1 MAENKLIIG
10 SLPVLRGAY
19 DSATNYYRDNQVT
32 MYGSTFQSF
41 VDENV
46 GYPPAELREDGKVYA
61 INTDKWIIVANAI
74 EAYNAGERIANAET
88 RIKELG
94 EYADSPEF
102 IRVYTDAN
110 RKFLWGIRAD
120 GTVEWAKG
128 VPTPVKEALRE
139 LESKI
144 NTDNNGKFE
153 EIETSLVALQ
163 DAVDVINASLKP
175 LTDTF
180 SFQDSPEF
188 VNVVTDADGKV
199 LFGLTAEGKPY
210 FPKNTMYSVESNQ
223 EFLAAWLDSAGH
235 VLFGLRTD
243 GSTYVA
249 KADFLTKIEEIM
261 KLLDENSIK
270 DEEIAAQVKQLQ
282 DTFSIVSNDEWLHAV
297 IDAEGKVLFG
307 IKAEN
312 GEVVMP
318 KQDTYK
324 VVSNDEWMAAWLDS
338 QDRILFG
345 VKADGTFWAAKH
357 NFNTGKDYDNQIEQ
371 INTTLA
377 TIQDTLASVQETVSG
392 LQHGNEAMQML
403 SVIDDPEER
412 TEITTDAED
421 RVLSYRDKDG
431 VKHEEKLAINKV
443 YINDEEVELAT
454 ADSIELER
462 VIGVNNHNTPNL
474 LIAAEMQKTFND
486 GTNSFTPPNEGY
498 EMSNPIE
505 CQAGDWFTRTG
516 TATGMVVVT
525 DENDKNGTRLF
536 NADGTTLGNTFQVPV
551 SMTWVRYIRIAA
563 SKTGAE
569 DGSVVIC
576 KGKIAYTGEEEGDFV
591 TVDKLK
597 LTSRN
602 FTKETKYL
610 FSPSGK
616 VFELVVDNSGNL
628 STREIDP
635 DIIPDFDLP
644 EGLDFSITSPQGTP
658 TFNGWFDRML
668 IKDPNY
674 IYELNENGVTKYKN
688 TGYTSYYYSNF
699 EHFVSSAGYGRYG
712 VITNS
717 DLYKGFVLF
726 DEKFNVVDNIET
738 MYDVHDFIY
747 IDDMHYIFF
756 SGVQK
761 NVDGKGL
768 ISVTKITEYKNG
780 AIIAEYTVDDMDV
793 INDVPLNQD
802 ELNNEFHQNT
812 LCWDQNDHSRIILN
826 PRNCCCW
833 LIIKRTED
841 RGNVTIGPVLEQ
853 VGGLHASDNYDK
865 VSRRIKTDELCQWF
879 LCHDVK
885 YWGMKNIGE
894 HDYPTYTLFD
904 NNYRMDINPR
914 NNPTN
919 NPNSVTNTKS
929 TCSRIVQMSID
940 WDSRTIKEYKVY
952 VIPGLYSSVM
962 SGATMFEE
970 GKFEICYAIPR
981 IVVVCDFTTEETEIS
996 GNLYKGAKILWRLN
1010 KAADSIYRA
1019 EVYKLNV

>member
-1 MAENKLIIG
+1 MATLNEIIARAEALRKESYVNSIDPERVG
-10 SLPVLRGAY
+10 SIMSDTLKYLNEFQLQSGSMGLDKIY
-19 DSATNYYRDNQVT
+19 TSISAMNQLAVIVAGSASEDN
-32 MYGSTFQSF
+32 
-41 VDENV
+41 
-46 GYPPAELREDGKVYA
+46 GKVYRFDNPGWTYVST
-61 INTDKWIIVANAI
+61 IGNLNIVQETGDSETAVMSQKAVTNLI
-74 EAYNAGERIANAET
+74 EALNTNTGVDDYPVFSASEAYPKGKVVSYNGKLYKFSADHAAGAWIGTDVEPYNLKKDIEERYGT
-88 RIKELG
+88 
-94 EYADSPEF
+94 YTDSPEF
-102 IRVYTDAN
+102 IRTYTDAEG
-110 RKFLWGIRAD
+110 KFLWGIRID
-120 GTVEWAKG
+120 GSIEWAKG
-128 VPTPVKEALRE
+128 VPAPVQNALKELAD
-139 LESKI
+139 KI
-144 NTDNNGKFE
+144 KDLGDDKIE
-153 EIETSLVALQ
+153 EIETALTERIEDLQ
-163 DAVDVINASLKP
+163 DAIDVIDASLKP
-175 LTDTF
+175 M
-180 SFQDSPEF
+180 
-188 VNVVTDADGKV
+188 A
-199 LFGLTAEGKPY
+199 
-210 FPKNTMYSVESNQ
+210 
-223 EFLAAWLDSAGH
+223 
-235 VLFGLRTD
+235 
-243 GSTYVA
+243 
-249 KADFLTKIEEIM
+249 
-261 KLLDENSIK
+261 
-270 DEEIAAQVKQLQ
+270 
-282 DTFSIVSNDEWLHAV
+282 DTFSIVSNDEWMHAV
-297 IDAEGKVLFG
+297 VDAENRLLFG

-324 VVSNDEWMAAWLDS
+324 VVSNDEWLAAWLDS

-345 VKADGTFWAAKH
+345 VKADGTFWAAKS
-357 NFNTGKDYDNQIEQ
+357 NFAGGGNYDEQIEQ
-371 INTTLA
+371 INDILQQ
-377 TIQDTLASVQETVSG
+377 IQDQLKDLDTSG
-392 LQHGNEAMQML
+392 AANKFL
-403 SVIDDPEER
+403 SSIDDPEGR
-412 TEITTDAED
+412 MEIITDVENK
-421 RVLSYRDKDG
+421 VLSYRDKDG
-431 VKHEEKLAINKV
+431 IKHENKLALNKV

-474 LIAAEMQKTFND
+474 LIASEMQKTFND

-536 NADGTTLGNTFQVPV
+536 NADGTTLPNTFQVPV

-576 KGKIAYTGEEEGDFV
+576 KGKVAYTGDEEGAFV

-616 VFELVVDNSGNL
+616 IFELVVDNSGTL

-635 DIIPDFDLP
+635 DIIPNFDLP
-644 EGLDFSITSPQGTP
+644 EGLDFSITSPQDTP
-658 TFNGWFDRML
+658 TFNGWFDKML

-726 DEKFNVVDNIET
+726 DENFNVVDNIET

-780 AIIAEYTVDDMDV
+780 AIIAEYTVDDADV

-833 LIIKRTED
+833 LIIQRTEQD
-841 RGNVTIGPVLEQ
+841 GKVTIGPVLEQ
-853 VGGLHASDNYDK
+853 VGGLHASDNYDI

-885 YWGMKNIGE
+885 YWGMKNIE
-894 HDYPTYTLFD
+894 DKNYPTYTLFD

-919 NPNSVTNTKS
+919 NPNSVTNTES

-940 WDSRTIKEYKVY
+940 WESRTIKEYKVY

-970 GKFEICYAIPR
+970 GKFEICYATPR
-981 IVVVCDFTTEETEIS
+981 TVVVCDFTTDETEIS
-996 GNLYKGAKILWRLN
+996 GNLYKGAKILWRFD
-1010 KAADSIYRA
+1010 KASDSIYRA

>member
-1 MAENKLIIG
+1 MAKEISIIRQEAQQVQNATQVGENTAQRVG
-10 SLPVLRGAY
+10 GVLTDIVDKAEEHET
-19 DSATNYYRDNQVT
+19 DIDNLNANT
-32 MYGSTFQSF
+32 G
-41 VDENV
+41 VDE
-46 GYPPAELREDGKVYA
+46 YPTFSESTAYSAGNIVNYQGKLYQFTSDHAAGAWTGTDVEPYNLKKDIEERYGTYTDG
-61 INTDKWIIVANAI
+61 
-74 EAYNAGERIANAET
+74 
-88 RIKELG
+88 
-94 EYADSPEF
+94 PEF
-102 IRVYTDAN
+102 IRAYTDAN
-110 RKFLWGIRAD
+110 GKFLWGIRAD

-128 VPTPVKEALRE
+128 VPTPVQNALKELAD
-139 LESKI
+139 KI
-144 NTDNNGKFE
+144 KDLGGDKIE
-153 EIETSLVALQ
+153 EIETTLNEKIEALQ
-163 DAVDVINASLKP
+163 DEIDVINASLKT
-175 LTDTF
+175 LT
-180 SFQDSPEF
+180 
-188 VNVVTDADGKV
+188 
-199 LFGLTAEGKPY
+199 
-210 FPKNTMYSVESNQ
+210 
-223 EFLAAWLDSAGH
+223 
-235 VLFGLRTD
+235 
-243 GSTYVA
+243 
-249 KADFLTKIEEIM
+249 
-261 KLLDENSIK
+261 
-270 DEEIAAQVKQLQ
+270 

-297 IDAEGKVLFG
+297 VDAENRLLFG

-324 VVSNDEWMAAWLDS
+324 VVSNDEWLAAWLDATNK
-338 QDRILFG
+338 ILFG

-357 NFNTGKDYDNQIEQ
+357 NFNTGKDYDAQIEQ
-371 INTTLA
+371 INSLLTTM
-377 TIQDTLASVQETVSG
+377 QGTLTSVQESVKKLQSSVDDHTTAINGLQETVSG
-392 LQHGNEAMQML
+392 LQQGNAAMQML

-412 TEITTDAED
+412 TEITTDAEG

-462 VIGVNNHNTPNL
+462 VVGVNNHNTPNL
-474 LIAAEMQKTFND
+474 LIASEMQKTFND
-486 GTNSFTPPNEGY
+486 GTNSFTPPNDGY

-505 CQAGDWFTRTG
+505 CKAGDWFTRTG

-536 NADGTTLGNTFQVPV
+536 NADGTTLGNTFQIPKD
-551 SMTWVRYIRIAA
+551 MTWVRYIRMAA
-563 SKTGAE
+563 LKTGAE

-576 KGKIAYTGEEEGDFV
+576 KGKVAYTGDEEGDFV

-610 FSPSGK
+610 YAPSGK
-616 VFELVVDNSGNL
+616 IFELVVDNSGKL

-644 EGLDFSITSPQGTP
+644 EGLDFSITSPQDTP

-688 TGYTSYYYSNF
+688 VGHTSYYYSNL

-712 VITNS
+712 FITDS
-717 DLYKGFVLF
+717 DLYKGFVLM
-726 DEKFNVVDNIET
+726 DESFNVVDNIKVV
-738 MYDVHDFIY
+738 YDVHDFIY
-747 IDDMHYIFF
+747 IDDKHYIFF
-756 SGVQK
+756 TNDSI
-761 NVDGKGL
+761 NFEGKGRIL
-768 ISVTKITEYKNG
+768 VTKIIEYRDG
-780 AIIAEYTVDDMDV
+780 EIIAEYSVKDMDV
-793 INDVPLNQD
+793 VNDAPINQD
-802 ELNNEFHQNT
+802 GLENGYHQNT
-812 LCWDQNDHSRIILN
+812 LCWDQNNHNRIILN

-833 LIIKRTED
+833 LIIQRTEQE
-841 RGNVTIGPVLEQ
+841 GKVTIGPVLEQ

-885 YWGMKNIGE
+885 YWGMKNIEGE
-894 HDYPTYTLFD
+894 NYPTYTLFD

-919 NPNSVTNTKS
+919 NPNSVTNTES

-940 WDSRTIKEYKVY
+940 WGSRTIKEYKVY
-952 VIPGLYSSVM
+952 VIPGLYSNVM

-996 GNLYKGAKILWRLN
+996 GNLYKGAKILWRFD
-1010 KAADSIYRA
+1010 KASDSIYRA

>member
-10 SLPVLRGAY
+10 SLPVMRGAY
-19 DSATNYYRDNQVT
+19 DNATSYYRDNQVT
-32 MYGSTFQSF
+32 MYGSTFQSLA
-41 VDENV
+41 DDNV
-46 GYPPAELREDGKVYA
+46 GFPPAELREDGKVYA

-74 EAYNAGERIANAET
+74 DAYNAGERIANAET

-94 EYADSPEF
+94 EYGDSPEF
-102 IRVYTDAN
+102 IRVYTDADG
-110 RKFLWGIRAD
+110 KFLWGIRVD
-120 GTVEWAKG
+120 GSVEWAKG
-128 VPTPVKEALRE
+128 VPTPIQNAIRE
-139 LESKI
+139 LEDKLKTQDIKS
-144 NTDNNGKFE
+144 
-153 EIETSLVALQ
+153 LQ
-163 DAVDVINASLKP
+163 DAIDDINKSLDTVTTSLQP
-175 LTDTF
+175 LT
-180 SFQDSPEF
+180 E
-188 VNVVTDADGKV
+188 
-199 LFGLTAEGKPY
+199 
-210 FPKNTMYSVESNQ
+210 
-223 EFLAAWLDSAGH
+223 
-235 VLFGLRTD
+235 
-243 GSTYVA
+243 
-249 KADFLTKIEEIM
+249 
-261 KLLDENSIK
+261 
-270 DEEIAAQVKQLQ
+270 
-282 DTFSIVSNDEWLHAV
+282 TFSIVSNDEWLHAV
-297 IDAEGKVLFG
+297 IDAENRLLFG
-307 IKAEN
+307 IKAET
-312 GEVVMP
+312 GEIVMP

-324 VVSNDEWMAAWLDS
+324 VVSNNEWLAAWLDVAGHV
-338 QDRILFG
+338 LFG
-345 VKADGTFWAAKH
+345 VKVNGTFWAAKH

-371 INTTLA
+371 IN
-377 TIQDTLASVQETVSG
+377 DTLTTMQSTLTSVQENVKSLQSTVNG
-392 LQHGNEAMQML
+392 LQQGNEAMQML

-412 TEITTDAED
+412 TEVTTDAENK
-421 RVLSYRDKDG
+421 VLSYRDKDG
-431 VKHEEKLAINKV
+431 IKHENKLALNKV

-474 LIAAEMQKTFND
+474 LIASEMQKTFND
-486 GTNSFTPPNEGY
+486 GINSFTPPNVGY

-525 DENDKNGTRLF
+525 DENDTNGTRLF
-536 NADGTTLGNTFQVPV
+536 NADGTTLPNTFQIPED
-551 SMTWVRYIRIAA
+551 MTWVRYIRMAA
-563 SKTGAE
+563 ERTGAE

-576 KGKIAYTGEEEGDFV
+576 RGKVAYTGDEEGDFV

-610 FSPSGK
+610 YSPSGK
-616 VFELVVDNSGNL
+616 IFELVVDNSGNL
-628 STREIDP
+628 STGEIDP

-644 EGLDFSITSPQGTP
+644 EGLDFSITSPQDTP

-674 IYELNENGVTKYKN
+674 IYELNGNGVTKYKN

-761 NVDGKGL
+761 NVVGKGF
-768 ISVTKITEYKNG
+768 ISITKITEYKNG
-780 AIIAEYTVDDMDV
+780 EIIAEYTVDDMDV

-841 RGNVTIGPVLEQ
+841 GSNVTIGPVLEQ

-885 YWGMKNIGE
+885 YWGMKNIEGE
-894 HDYPTYTLFD
+894 NYPTYTLFD

-919 NPNSVTNTKS
+919 NPNSVTNTES

-940 WDSRTIKEYKVY
+940 WESRTIKEYKVY

-981 IVVVCDFTTEETEIS
+981 TVVVCDFTTEETVIS

>member
-74 EAYNAGERIANAET
+74 DAYNAGERIANAET

-102 IRVYTDAN
+102 IRVYTDADG
-110 RKFLWGIRAD
+110 KFLWGIRVD
-120 GTVEWAKG
+120 GSVEWAKG
-128 VPTPVKEALRE
+128 VPTPVQNALKELAD
-139 LESKI
+139 KI
-144 NTDNNGKFE
+144 KDLGGDKIE
-153 EIETSLVALQ
+153 EIETTLTERIEDLQ
-163 DAVDVINASLKP
+163 DAIDVINASLKP
-175 LTDTF
+175 M
-180 SFQDSPEF
+180 
-188 VNVVTDADGKV
+188 A
-199 LFGLTAEGKPY
+199 
-210 FPKNTMYSVESNQ
+210 
-223 EFLAAWLDSAGH
+223 
-235 VLFGLRTD
+235 
-243 GSTYVA
+243 
-249 KADFLTKIEEIM
+249 
-261 KLLDENSIK
+261 
-270 DEEIAAQVKQLQ
+270 
-282 DTFSIVSNDEWLHAV
+282 DTFSIISNDEWMHAV
-297 IDAEGKVLFG
+297 VDAEGKVLFAIRPDG
-307 IKAEN
+307 TIF
-312 GEVVMP
+312 MP

-324 VVSNDEWMAAWLDS
+324 VIRNDEWLAAWLDA
-338 QDRILFG
+338 DNKVLFG

-357 NFNTGKDYDNQIEQ
+357 NFSIGKDYDAQIEQ
-371 INTTLA
+371 INSLLTTMQGAL
-377 TIQDTLASVQETVSG
+377 TSVQKSVKTLQDTVDGHTGTISNLQETVSG
-392 LQHGNEAMQML
+392 LQQGNAAMQML

-412 TEITTDAED
+412 TEITTDAEG

-474 LIAAEMQKTFND
+474 LIAAEMQKTFSD
-486 GTNSFTPPNEGY
+486 GTNSFTPPNDGY
-498 EMSNPIE
+498 EMSNAIE
-505 CQAGDWFTRTG
+505 CKTGDWFTRTG

-536 NADGTTLGNTFQVPV
+536 NADGTTLGNTFQIPKD
-551 SMTWVRYIRIAA
+551 MTWVRYIRMAA
-563 SKTGAE
+563 LKTGAE

-576 KGKIAYTGEEEGDFV
+576 KGKVAYTGDEEGDFV

-610 FSPSGK
+610 YAPSGK
-616 VFELVVDNSGNL
+616 IFELVVDNSGKL

-644 EGLDFSITSPQGTP
+644 EGLDFSITSPQDTP

-688 TGYTSYYYSNF
+688 VGHTSYYYSNL

-712 VITNS
+712 FITDS
-717 DLYKGFVLF
+717 DLYKGFVLM
-726 DEKFNVVDNIET
+726 DESFNVVDNIKVV
-738 MYDVHDFIY
+738 YDVHDFIY
-747 IDDMHYIFF
+747 IDDKHYIFF
-756 SGVQK
+756 TNDSI
-761 NVDGKGL
+761 NFEGKGRIL
-768 ISVTKITEYKNG
+768 VTKIIEYRDG
-780 AIIAEYTVDDMDV
+780 EIIAEYSVKDMDV
-793 INDVPLNQD
+793 LNDAPINQD
-802 ELNNEFHQNT
+802 GLENGYHQNT
-812 LCWDQNDHSRIILN
+812 LCWDQNNHNRIILN

-833 LIIKRTED
+833 LIIQRTEQD
-841 RGNVTIGPVLEQ
+841 GKVTIGPVLEQ

-865 VSRRIKTDELCQWF
+865 VNRRIKTDELCQWF

-885 YWGMKNIGE
+885 YWGMKNIEGE
-894 HDYPTYTLFD
+894 NYPTYTLFD

-919 NPNSVTNTKS
+919 NPNSVTNTES

-940 WDSRTIKEYKVY
+940 WESRTIKEYKVY
-952 VIPGLYSSVM
+952 VIPGLYSNVM

-981 IVVVCDFTTEETEIS
+981 TVVVCDFTTEETEIS
-996 GNLYKGAKILWRLN
+996 GNLYKGAKILWRFD
-1010 KAADSIYRA
+1010 KASDSIYRA

>member
-1 MAENKLIIG
+1 MAKKIDIAGELN
-10 SLPVLRGAY
+10 A
-19 DSATNYYRDNQVT
+19 ATT
-32 MYGSTFQSF
+32 EGT
-41 VDENV
+41 
-46 GYPPAELREDGKVYA
+46 
-61 INTDKWIIVANAI
+61 VANARQVRLG
-74 EAYNAGERIANAET
+74 NDNST
-88 RIKELG
+88 HTVDELG
-94 EYADSPEF
+94 EYTDNPEF
-102 IRVYTDAN
+102 IRAYTDVEG
-110 RKFLWGIRAD
+110 KFLWGIRID
-120 GTVEWAKG
+120 GSIEWAKG
-128 VPTPVKEALRE
+128 VPTPIQNALKELADKIKDLGGDKIEEVETALNE
-139 LESKI
+139 KI
-144 NTDNNGKFE
+144 E
-153 EIETSLVALQ
+153 ALQ
-163 DAVDVINASLKP
+163 DAIDVINASLKP

-180 SFQDSPEF
+180 SFQDNEEF
-188 VNVVTDADGKV
+188 AHVVTDADGKV
-199 LFGLTAEGKPY
+199 LFGIKADGKPY

-249 KADFLTKIEEIM
+249 KADFIEKIEKIQQ
-261 KLLDENSIK
+261 LLKDNGIGDDEL
-270 DEEIAAQVKQLQ
+270 KQRVEALENNFTNLQ
-282 DTFSIVSNDEWLHAV
+282 DTFNNTFSIISNDEWLHAV
-297 IDAEGKVLFG
+297 VDADNHLLFG

-318 KQDTYK
+318 KQYTYK
-324 VVSNDEWMAAWLDS
+324 VVSNDEWLAVWLDA
-338 QDRILFG
+338 DNKVLFG

-377 TIQDTLASVQETVSG
+377 TMQDTLASVQESVKSLQSTVDDHTTAINSLNRTVSQNSENIGDLQETVSG
-392 LQHGNEAMQML
+392 LQQGNEAMQML
-403 SVIDDPEER
+403 AVIDDPEER
-412 TEITTDAED
+412 TEITTDAEE

-474 LIAAEMQKTFND
+474 LIAAEMQKTFSD
-486 GTNSFTPPNEGY
+486 GTNSFTPPNDGY
-498 EMSNPIE
+498 EMSNAIE
-505 CQAGDWFTRTG
+505 CKAGDWFTRTG

-536 NADGTTLGNTFQVPV
+536 NADGTTLGSTFQIPTD
-551 SMTWVRYIRIAA
+551 MTWVRYVRMAA
-563 SKTGAE
+563 LKTGAE

-576 KGKIAYTGEEEGDFV
+576 KGKVAYTGDEEGDFV

-616 VFELVVDNSGNL
+616 IFELVVDNSGNL

-644 EGLDFSITSPQGTP
+644 EGLDFSITSPQDTP

-688 TGYTSYYYSNF
+688 VGHTSYYYSNL

-712 VITNS
+712 FITDS
-717 DLYKGFVLF
+717 DLYKGFVLM
-726 DEKFNVVDNIET
+726 DESFNVVDNIKVV
-738 MYDVHDFIY
+738 YDVHDFIY
-747 IDDMHYIFF
+747 IDDKHYIFF
-756 SGVQK
+756 TNDSI
-761 NVDGKGL
+761 NFEEKGRIL
-768 ISVTKITEYKNG
+768 VTKIIEYRDG
-780 AIIAEYTVDDMDV
+780 EIIAEYSVNDMDV
-793 INDVPLNQD
+793 VNDAPINQD
-802 ELNNEFHQNT
+802 GLENGYHQNT
-812 LCWDQNDHSRIILN
+812 LCWDQNNHNRIILN

-833 LIIKRTED
+833 LIIQRTEQD
-841 RGNVTIGPVLEQ
+841 GKVTIGPVLEQ

-865 VSRRIKTDELCQWF
+865 VNRRIKTDELCQWF

-885 YWGMKNIGE
+885 YWGMKNIEGE
-894 HDYPTYTLFD
+894 NYPTYTLFD

-919 NPNSVTNTKS
+919 NPNSVTNTES

-940 WDSRTIKEYKVY
+940 WGSRTIKEYKVY

-970 GKFEICYAIPR
+970 GKFEICYALPR
-981 IVVVCDFTTEETEIS
+981 TVVVCDFTTEETEIS
-996 GNLYKGAKILWRLN
+996 GNLYKGAKILWRFD
-1010 KAADSIYRA
+1010 KASDSIYRA

>member
-1 MAENKLIIG
+1 MAKEISIIRQEAQQVQNATQVGENTAQRVGGVLTDLVDKAEEHETDIDNLNANTGIDDYPVFSTTEDYKSGDTVNYQGKLYKFT
-10 SLPVLRGAY
+10 SDHAAGAWTGDDVEPY
-19 DSATNYYRDNQVT
+19 NLKKDIEERYGTYTDN
-32 MYGSTFQSF
+32 
-41 VDENV
+41 
-46 GYPPAELREDGKVYA
+46 
-61 INTDKWIIVANAI
+61 
-74 EAYNAGERIANAET
+74 
-88 RIKELG
+88 
-94 EYADSPEF
+94 PEF
-102 IRVYTDAN
+102 IRAYTDAEG
-110 RKFLWGIRAD
+110 KFLWGIRID

-128 VPTPVKEALRE
+128 VPTPIQNALKELADKIKDLGGDKIDEVETALN
-139 LESKI
+139 K
-144 NTDNNGKFE
+144 
-153 EIETSLVALQ
+153 
-163 DAVDVINASLKP
+163 
-175 LTDTF
+175 
-180 SFQDSPEF
+180 
-188 VNVVTDADGKV
+188 
-199 LFGLTAEGKPY
+199 
-210 FPKNTMYSVESNQ
+210 
-223 EFLAAWLDSAGH
+223 
-235 VLFGLRTD
+235 
-243 GSTYVA
+243 
-249 KADFLTKIEEIM
+249 KIEEIT
-261 KLLDENSIK
+261 KLLNENSIK

-297 IDAEGKVLFG
+297 VDADGKLLFG

-324 VVSNDEWMAAWLDS
+324 VIRNDEWLAAWLDS

-345 VKADGTFWAAKH
+345 VKADGTFWAAKS
-357 NFNTGKDYDNQIEQ
+357 NFAGGGNYDEQ
-371 INTTLA
+371 IKQINDILQQ
-377 TIQDTLASVQETVSG
+377 IQDQLKDLDTSG
-392 LQHGNEAMQML
+392 AANKFL
-403 SVIDDPEER
+403 SSIDDPEGR
-412 TEITTDAED
+412 MEIITDAENK
-421 RVLSYRDKDG
+421 VLSYRDKDG
-431 VKHEEKLAINKV
+431 IKHENKLALNKV

-474 LIAAEMQKTFND
+474 LIASEMQKTFND
-486 GTNSFTPPNEGY
+486 GKNSFTPPNEGY

-536 NADGTTLGNTFQVPV
+536 NADGTTLPNTFQVPV

-658 TFNGWFDRML
+658 TFNRWFDRML

-726 DEKFNVVDNIET
+726 DENFNVVDNIET

-756 SGVQK
+756 NGVQK
-761 NVDGKGL
+761 NVDGKGF
-768 ISVTKITEYKNG
+768 ISITKITEYKNG

-802 ELNNEFHQNT
+802 GLNNEFHQNT

-833 LIIKRTED
+833 LIIKRTEQD
-841 RGNVTIGPVLEQ
+841 GNVTIGPVLEQ
-853 VGGLHASDNYDK
+853 VGGLHASDNYNK

-885 YWGMKNIGE
+885 YWGMKNI
-894 HDYPTYTLFD
+894 DDKNYPTYTLFD
-904 NNYRMDINPR
+904 NNYRLAINPR

-919 NPNSVTNTKS
+919 NPDSVTNTES

-996 GNLYKGAKILWRLN
+996 GNLYKGAKILWRFD
-1010 KAADSIYRA
+1010 KASDSIYRA

>member
-10 SLPVLRGAY
+10 SLPVMRGAY
-19 DSATNYYRDNQVT
+19 DNATSYYRDNQVT
-32 MYGSTFQSF
+32 MYGSTFQSLA
-41 VDENV
+41 DDNV
-46 GYPPAELREDGKVYA
+46 GFPPAELREDGKVYA

-74 EAYNAGERIANAET
+74 DAYNAGERIANAET

-94 EYADSPEF
+94 EYVDSPEF
-102 IRVYTDAN
+102 IRVYTDAEG
-110 RKFLWGIRAD
+110 KFLWGIRVD

-153 EIETSLVALQ
+153 EIETSI
-163 DAVDVINASLKP
+163 DAISS
-175 LTDTF
+175 TF
-180 SFQDSPEF
+180 SIISNDEYLHAI
-188 VNVVTDADGKV
+188 VDADNRL
-199 LFGLTAEGKPY
+199 LFGIRPDGTIY
-210 FPKNTMYSVESNQ
+210 MPKQETYSVISND
-223 EFLAAWLDSAGH
+223 EWLAAWLDVAGH
-235 VLFGLRTD
+235 V
-243 GSTYVA
+243 
-249 KADFLTKIEEIM
+249 
-261 KLLDENSIK
+261 
-270 DEEIAAQVKQLQ
+270 
-282 DTFSIVSNDEWLHAV
+282 
-297 IDAEGKVLFG
+297 
-307 IKAEN
+307 
-312 GEVVMP
+312 
-318 KQDTYK
+318 
-324 VVSNDEWMAAWLDS
+324 
-338 QDRILFG
+338 LFG

-371 INTTLA
+371 IN
-377 TIQDTLASVQETVSG
+377 DTLTTMQSTLTSVQENVKSLQSTIDGHTTAIDSLNRTVSQNSENIGDLQESING
-392 LQHGNEAMQML
+392 LQQGNEAMQML

-412 TEITTDAED
+412 TEVTTDAEN

-462 VIGVNNHNTPNL
+462 VVGVNNHNTPNL
-474 LIAAEMQKTFND
+474 LIASEMQKTFND
-486 GTNSFTPPNEGY
+486 GTNSFTPPNVGY

-505 CQAGDWFTRTG
+505 CKAGDWFTRTG

-536 NADGTTLGNTFQVPV
+536 NVDGSTLGNTFQIPTD
-551 SMTWVRYIRIAA
+551 MTWVRYIRMAA
-563 SKTGAE
+563 EVVGAE
-569 DGSVVIC
+569 NGSVVIC
-576 KGKIAYTGEEEGDFV
+576 KGKVAYTGDEEGDFV

-635 DIIPDFDLP
+635 DIIPDFDLS
-644 EGLDFSITSPQGTP
+644 EGLDFSITSPQDTP

-726 DEKFNVVDNIET
+726 DENFNVVDNIET

-841 RGNVTIGPVLEQ
+841 GGNVTIGPVLEQ

-885 YWGMKNIGE
+885 YWGMKNIDGQN
-894 HDYPTYTLFD
+894 YPTYTLFD
-904 NNYRMDINPR
+904 NNYRLAINPR

-919 NPNSVTNTKS
+919 NPDSVTNTES

-1019 EVYKLNV
+1019 EVYKLNHYCPIKVG